1 MTSRGS
7 GRQAAVPPAG
17 PLANAALPVQEA
29 PSGLLPP
36 RRWVMPRRS
45 L

>member
-1 MTSRGS
+1 MTSRGP
-7 GRQAAVPPAG
+7 GRQAAVPLAW
-17 PLANAALPVQEA
+17 PLAKAAHPVQEA